1 VRRCGNACFALG
13 FFLTAVLVAVVVGT
27 HAGRALL
34 FTAVPEAL
42 VAGRTLD
49 ALLGDTVAA
58 ASCARRPWAHGRA
71 LDDGETRALFLVDA
85 YVVAEAALGPAA
97 RRNRNRNRTSDAAS
111 AEAPTLVA
119 FLFGSLDRVSAP
131 ALERAAFRARFRRAA
146 RAEWTCTRSSDG
158 VAHAAAPPVLD
169 RHYHALT
176 VVCALPDMDAVGG
189 VNPGVQNPMAALE
202 APIGAH
208 RATLSIAARDT
219 EGEVL
224 RYSKVAPCR
233 DGAVGAFFAARDR
246 VVAWPGGGRGGGAAA
261 RIPLALCTSV
271 GAEDATPRA
280 LLPWVVYHRAV
291 GFDAVVVYV
300 NAPRADELIRAIA
313 WSDEGRALVDDGGL
327 VLVPWDFSRGHR
339 AVPFADRGAQGAFF
353 TSILLFTLT
362 LSLFLY
368 SFVYSFCSPSAD
380 RGASVAHCLERAR
393 TAVQWLAFA
402 DVDEYFDA
410 QALASVSLPASAS
423 ASASAA
429 APASTPAPQARAPLS
444 AVVDAFDGARAL
456 RVRSQHW
463 GIWGG
468 RSAVGGEHAPGGGAR
483 APWDGC
489 EFKLRGYIEKG
500 RQKLILRPEFVD
512 YVSVHAVCS
521 TVVAFRFGL
530 CHFRLTPNPTAPP
543 PPICAARLPGNS
555 MWRERGQL

>member
-1 VRRCGNACFALG
+1 MGSNCSSSWVVRRCGNACFALG

-85 YVVAEAALGPAA
+85 YVVAEAARGPAA

-353 TSILLFTLT
+353 TSILLCTLT
-362 LSLFLY
+362 LSLFPL
-368 SFVYSFCSPSAD
+368 FFCLLILFALRRPRRERRALS
-380 RGASVAHCLERAR
+380 RAR
-393 TAVQWLAFA
+393 AHRSPVARLCRRRRVLRRASPCFSFAARFCVRVCVCGCGCGCIYSCSSGTRTVVGGRRRLRWGARPSRAFA
-402 DVDEYFDA
+402 ALGHLGRA
-410 QALASVSLPASAS
+410 QRRRWR
-423 ASASAA
+423 
-429 APASTPAPQARAPLS
+429 ARPGGRRAC
-444 AVVDAFDGARAL
+444 AVG
-456 RVRSQHW
+456 RVRIQAE
-463 GIWGG
+463 
-468 RSAVGGEHAPGGGAR
+468 R
-483 APWDGC
+483 
-489 EFKLRGYIEKG
+489 
-500 RQKLILRPEFVD
+500 
-512 YVSVHAVCS
+512 VH
-521 TVVAFRFGL
+521 
-530 CHFRLTPNPTAPP
+530 
-543 PPICAARLPGNS
+543 
-555 MWRERGQL
+555 